1 MKCTNCS
8 GRLEGP
14 MTFCP
19 FCGVRQEVDLRQIN
33 FRDLGTDASL
43 PCPHCTTPLGVIEF
57 DSEPKVRIERCTT
70 CHGNFFNPGE
80 LEVLLESRA
89 PSLVWLDEVQLGQIA
104 TDLVPEEEFVYRRC
118 PMCAELMSRVNFGGK
133 SGVIIDRCGT
143 HGAWLDGNELRQLIE
158 WWRAGGKLLYQ
169 QNEADRVKRIEA
181 ARPLNRP
188 VSFGTVESPSSP
200 PLFGDSD
207 EPFKN
212 LGLWAALA
220 AVLIKVLSS

>member
-1 MKCTNCS
+1 
-8 GRLEGP
+8 